1 LMFIAIRYQH
11 YLGIQAR
18 SSHLTD
24 VTLLDT
30 MSVIAVSLHAGCDLG
45 DKSTMWLI

>member
-1 LMFIAIRYQH
+1 MFIAIRYQH

-24 VTLLDT
+24 VTLLDI
-30 MSVIAVSLHAGCDLG
+30 MSVIALALHVGRDLG
-45 DKSTMWLI
+45 DKNTM

>member
-1 LMFIAIRYQH
+1 MFIAVRYQH

-24 VTLLDT
+24 VTLLDI
-30 MSVIAVSLHAGCDLG
+30 MSVVAIALYVGCDLG
-45 DKSTMWLI
+45 DKSTM